1 VFYYQPVPSQDNDI
15 IQAIERLLK
24 HDSDWGFWKVFKTL
38 RNQGKSWN
46 HKRVYRVYLKLKLNI
61 RKRAKKRLPERVKD
75 PLVLPIGPN
84 ITWSMDF
91 MQDSLTNGRKF
102 RTFNVIDD
110 FNREALG
117 IAVETSISGHRVVN
131 ELNNIIYWR
140 GKPESIS
147 LMTWTK
153 SGF

>member
-1 VFYYQPVPSQDNDI
+1 
-15 IQAIERLLK
+15 
-24 HDSDWGFWKVFKTL
+24 
-38 RNQGKSWN
+38 
-46 HKRVYRVYLKLKLNI
+46 LKLNL
-61 RKRAKKRLPERVKD
+61 RKRAKKRLPARVKD

-91 MQDSLTNGRKF
+91 MQDSLIDGRKF
-102 RTFNVIDD
+102 RTLNVIDD

-140 GKPESIS
+140 GKPEAIRGFIS
-147 LMTWTK
+147 GK
-153 SGF
+153 